1 MKPLIT
7 EEQARE
13 RFEEA
18 ANLLQEN
25 YHTLTPRTDHLVQAL
40 AFQSDVI
47 LYLMQQVEQLKAVV
61 KTECVTAQYGAA
73 CFDVLQDAQN
83 DIADPNGVRYD
94 PEFREAVLR
103 GEKMCDFCRRQKDEK
118 ETA

>member
-7 EEQARE
+7 DEQARE
-13 RFEEA
+13 RFEEMTKHFGKA
-18 ANLLQEN
+18 HRVLVPTTNSLLNLIGLQ
-25 YHTLTPRTDHLVQAL
+25 LDL
-40 AFQSDVI
+40 I
-47 LYLMQQVEQLKAVV
+47 LYLMQQIERLKPR
-61 KTECVTAQYGAA
+61 ECITAQYGAT

-103 GEKMCDFCRRQKDEK
+103 GEKMCDFCRSQRNEK
-118 ETA
+118 EIA